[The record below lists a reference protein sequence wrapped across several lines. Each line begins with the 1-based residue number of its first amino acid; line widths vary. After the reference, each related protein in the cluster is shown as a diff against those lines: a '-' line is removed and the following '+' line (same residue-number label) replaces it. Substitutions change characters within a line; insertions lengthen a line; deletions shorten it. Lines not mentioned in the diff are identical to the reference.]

1 MGRDQLG
8 DSVLHTEP
16 QDKPQDKPQDNGD
29 KALSSGTLDSPCQ
42 THPDYTGQE
51 SPGAQARGLPYIAN
65 LSQGQKMSNAKGTK
79 VWIFIWASP
88 QNNGSPGRK

>member
-1 MGRDQLG
+1 M
-8 DSVLHTEP
+8 EP
-16 QDKPQDKPQDNGD
+16 QDRPVLEGSWQNGH

-65 LSQGQKMSNAKGTK
+65 LSQGQKMSNTKGTK

-88 QNNGSPGRK
+88 QSNGSPGRK